1 MNKLIKNSIRNQ
13 VWTAP
18 QAVRKNFDYDIV
30 VLDYKAN
37 RVVSDSVFTIVQNFV
52 CNSVEIAI
60 TDSAKEYIQEINN
73 E

>member
-1 MNKLIKNSIRNQ
+1 MIKLIKNSIRNQ
-13 VWTAP
+13 VWIAP

-30 VLDYKAN
+30 VLNYKAN
-37 RVVSDSVFTIVQNFV
+37 RVVSDSVFTIVQNCV